1 MTNKINKTLKERG
14 SRYGSFEHNAKIT
27 QRLCNVLKHA
37 PNYDLLEEEHIE
49 AFHMIFHKIARCVCG
64 DPNYIDNI
72 HDIVGYAK
80 LLEEFLKDKEKILE
94 YFDKLEDEKLDLLSH
109 FPRQWFGID
118 KAVPNTDKGF
128 CLIVEEFDEEEEEI
142 NDKELED
149 EITMLTHAMQGK
161 FGNSV
166 NLSGLVSK
174 KALQIFKE
182 RLKNGTI

>member
-1 MTNKINKTLKERG
+1 MANKIDKTLKERG

-27 QRLCNVLKHA
+27 QRLCNVLKQA

-94 YFDKLEDEKLDLLSH
+94 YFENLGKPKEYFESPLNNIIG
-109 FPRQWFGID
+109 Q
-118 KAVPNTDKGF
+118 
-128 CLIVEEFDEEEEEI
+128 CLIVAEFDEEEEEI

-166 NLSGLVSK
+166 NLSGLISK

>member
-1 MTNKINKTLKERG
+1 MANKIDSTLKERE

-27 QRLCNVLKHA
+27 QQLCNVLKQA

-80 LLEEFLKDKEKILE
+80 LLEEFLKDKEKIL
-94 YFDKLEDEKLDLLSH
+94 KL
-109 FPRQWFGID
+109 
-118 KAVPNTDKGF
+118 
-128 CLIVEEFDEEEEEI
+128 
-142 NDKELED
+142 
-149 EITMLTHAMQGK
+149 
-161 FGNSV
+161 
-166 NLSGLVSK
+166 
-174 KALQIFKE
+174 KE